1 MNERKKKRKVRETS
15 WNAQRLIWNFTCWT
29 VVQFFSRVLCIINQR
44 CSKVHVFV
52 KKVVTFSLV
61 PGLLWT
67 PQSRRRVFDCIIDRH
82 IFIVNYKIDFWI
94 VGWIEIIRII
104 VWYFDIGTM
113 KRRFGM
119 NARRRRCMTV
129 MSIKV
134 TTCEWYNRKN
144 RKKRKRKIPIKNGHW
159 LFGAVHKKRLSCPVW
174 CVSRKGFWRSFLQEF
189 FSLTPLIPTLKRRAQ
204 QKLILIL

>member
-1 MNERKKKRKVRETS
+1 MKERKKKKKSS
-15 WNAQRLIWNFTCWT
+15 WNVMKCSAVNLKFTCWT

-52 KKVVTFSLV
+52 KKVTFSLV

-67 PQSRRRVFDCIIDRH
+67 PQSRRRVFDCIIDRQ

-94 VGWIEIIRII
+94 VGRVQIIRII
-104 VWYFDIGTM
+104 VWYFDIGTV

-144 RKKRKRKIPIKNGHW
+144 RKKRKRKIPLKMVTDY
-159 LFGAVHKKRLSCPVW
+159 FESC
-174 CVSRKGFWRSFLQEF
+174 GFNS
-189 FSLTPLIPTLKRRAQ
+189 
-204 QKLILIL
+204 